1 MVWLTLA
8 ALGVCAVLFYL
19 AAEHAAELRE
29 GSNVSR
35 FTLFGAAASFV
46 LAVILLDQAPPAEGF
61 PRVLGIALPAVSGL
75 ACFWFC
81 KGHVDLRKPV
91 AAFLSAILGLAL
103 CGMAILVLVSEAPPP
118 GPDDP
123 LVAENGED
131 AGGDDIDRRLKRF
144 GQRRRALEM
153 RLQQKIPEFRR
164 HLDGQVTEI
173 KIELGRASEATKPT
187 LEEEI
192 REIARLLLAVEREE
206 QETRDLIVRIGQE
219 QRRLERLRESR
230 AVLGDDEALVGE
242 LDRVWQEAGAQLS
255 RPIDERLGAGA
266 IARTEVDR
274 KLAELMGD

>member
-1 MVWLTLA
+1 
-8 ALGVCAVLFYL
+8 
-19 AAEHAAELRE
+19 
-29 GSNVSR
+29 
-35 FTLFGAAASFV
+35 
-46 LAVILLDQAPPAEGF
+46 
-61 PRVLGIALPAVSGL
+61 
-75 ACFWFC
+75 
-81 KGHVDLRKPV
+81 
-91 AAFLSAILGLAL
+91 
-103 CGMAILVLVSEAPPP
+103 MAILVLVSEAPPP